1 MNNSDMAIVPIAA
14 STFTDTN
21 GFTNLDVESKGL
33 TKREHF
39 AGLAMQGMISSP
51 IGKLKDVLNGNS
63 LANAAVAQADA
74 LLKALEGED
83 E

>member
-21 GFTNLDVESKGL
+21 GITHLDVESKGL

-51 IGKLKDVLNGNS
+51 IGKLKW
-63 LANAAVAQADA
+63 
-74 LLKALEGED
+74 
-83 E
+83 